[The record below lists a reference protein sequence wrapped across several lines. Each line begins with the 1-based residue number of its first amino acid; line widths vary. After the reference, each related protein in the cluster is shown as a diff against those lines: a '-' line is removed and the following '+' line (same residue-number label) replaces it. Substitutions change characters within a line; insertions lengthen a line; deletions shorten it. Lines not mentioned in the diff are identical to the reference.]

1 MKKDFL
7 AIIMLAMLFTLS
19 LLTSCGEDKDSIPTN
34 HVTEETITV
43 EKIFSE
49 TGCKPTDVKNIKTL
63 HLYKDKDSTKYLY
76 GSKYK
81 DEVESFWIAQYNSSG
96 DQVWEVI
103 NKDTETSSNA
113 YNPKQINNG
122 NLVVSNVTKT
132 SDYDI
137 KKVSPVIISKNGKTN
152 YINVFKNYYYTD
164 LYPFDDF
171 FFCDIDPMELAKLPY
186 AKKWCVQFSNDG
198 EIINQAESMN
208 IPDGKVLWTSD
219 STYINMNLSHIT
231 RGSILDDPYWT
242 YPINLPKYE
251 NCDMKIS
258 MKGDDINAI
267 YYLSSSDK
275 KDTLTYKLSY
285 ATGKDAVKTKGI
297 SIDPKEKGLIIGEE
311 FILTPIIYPED
322 ASIKDVTWKSSNE
335 SIATIDESGKVK
347 AINKGECT
355 ITAITKDGGFEATS
369 KIKVT
374 SEYEVNGIYFTEQEQ
389 TIKIILGSNYK
400 LNAIITPATALN
412 KNIKWRSSDNSIVS
426 VDKDGVVTGNSIG
439 DAIITA
445 ETEEGSYKANCY
457 ISIVDIK
464 EYITLNFSA
473 NITSFINGY
482 VTGNIYSQLTNN
494 SSATINVT
502 GLTVVDTGTHR
513 IIATADK
520 SLLGDLGPNSY
531 FSIGGAFYSVY
542 YPMFIWE
549 YEYKGKKYSSSHT
562 LFKDSFSSLR
572 STTNN
577 KNGLIWLKQ

>member
-1 MKKDFL
+1 MKKEFP
-7 AIIMLAMLFTLS
+7 AIIMAALFTLS
-19 LLTSCGEDKDSIPTN
+19 FLISCEKDKESAPIDS
-34 HVTEETITV
+34 VTEGTTTV

-103 NKDTETSSNA
+103 KKDAEASSHA
-113 YNPKQINNG
+113 YGPKQINSG
-122 NLVVSNVTKT
+122 SIVITNVTKT
-132 SDYDI
+132 GDFDI
-137 KKVSPVIISKNGKTN
+137 KGATPVLLTTDGKAN
-152 YINVFKNYYYTD
+152 FINVFKNYYYTD

-171 FFCDIDPMELAKLPY
+171 FFCDIDPMELIKLPY
-186 AKKWCVQFSNDG
+186 TKKWCVQFSNDG
-198 EIINQAESMN
+198 KIINQAESMN

-231 RGSILDDPYWT
+231 RGSILADPYWT
-242 YPINLPKYE
+242 YPVNLPKHE

-258 MKGDDINAI
+258 MKGDEINAT
-267 YYLSSSDK
+267 YYLSSPEK

-285 ATGKDAVKTKGI
+285 TTGKDAVKVKGI

-355 ITAITKDGGFEATS
+355 ITAITKDGGFESTS

-389 TIKIILGSNYK
+389 TIKIVLGANYK

-412 KNIKWRSSDNSIVS
+412 KNIKWRSSDNNIVS
-426 VDKDGVVTGNSIG
+426 VDKDGIVTGNSIG

-445 ETEEGSYKANCY
+445 ETEEGGYKAYCY

-473 NITSFINGY
+473 ISPP
-482 VTGNIYSQLTNN
+482 
-494 SSATINVT
+494 
-502 GLTVVDTGTHR
+502 
-513 IIATADK
+513 
-520 SLLGDLGPNSY
+520 SLMVMLLEIFTRN
-531 FSIGGAFYSVY
+531 
-542 YPMFIWE
+542 
-549 YEYKGKKYSSSHT
+549 
-562 LFKDSFSSLR
+562 
-572 STTNN
+572 
-577 KNGLIWLKQ
+577 